1 MTGTGRPLPYL
12 RSSRTV
18 SVYTLWSGLM
28 AQSTQMN
35 LAQKT
40 GVPEKACNVTLTIIR
55 KHLAPVTQVKERSTA
70 THDQTGSSHLAD
82 CGVSTLCSA

>member
-1 MTGTGRPLPYL
+1 MTATGRPLPYL

-55 KHLAPVTQVKERSTA
+55 NLAPVTQVNERSTA

-82 CGVSTLCSA
+82 CGVSTLYSA